1 MQLLSKHYTSNLLL
15 FFITGLFL
23 MEFFT
28 TIYIHYSNLN
38 TTRIVGVYKL
48 IFELFIILLIP
59 FRSASKKIVLSV
71 LFLSITYLINQLLN
85 PLFLENLNYHLT
97 KGSLYY
103 LNRFIF
109 IFIFILAFSSL
120 KDGIETAKT
129 IVKVIE
135 YILFFNAILLI
146 FGAVFSIPVLT
157 SYPQSP
163 ARFGSDGLFS
173 MVNAVSYLYSIYIF
187 TLYYKYIK
195 GTGKLW
201 KLLFI
206 IASCFF
212 IGTKTI
218 LLFIGLLTLFHFLFV
233 SLHKKKFRFVFI
245 PGILLVTVFSN
256 KILTYLFNLSPFWR
270 QLGEDYSLLTLVF
283 STRDLSVIANYNYV
297 MEHWTTLN
305 YLIGGPFYTISFK
318 RTLMDSIDLLLH
330 FGILSS
336 TVYIYLIVRY
346 FFKKNT
352 IILNCLV
359 AFVIFCGFLA
369 GGLFLRILPVIYLYL
384 AVTVLHSLH
393 HKEEEKLVKQ

>member
-1 MQLLSKHYTSNLLL
+1 MQLFKKLNKANILLL
-15 FFITGLFL
+15 FITGLFL
-23 MEFFT
+23 VEFFT
-28 TIYIHYSNLN
+28 TLYIYYSTAN

-48 IFELFIILLIP
+48 VFELFLFALIP
-59 FRSASKKIVLSV
+59 FKSASKKIMLAV
-71 LFLSITYLINQLLN
+71 LFITITYLINQLLN
-85 PLFLENLNYHLT
+85 PLFFENLNYHLT

-120 KDGIETAKT
+120 KNGVATAKT

-135 YILFFNAILLI
+135 HILFINAIILI
-146 FGAVFSIPVLT
+146 LGAVFSIPILT

-173 MVNAVSYLYSIYIF
+173 MVNAVSYLYSIYIL

-195 GTGKLW
+195 GKGKLW

-218 LLFIGLLTLFHFLFV
+218 VLFIGLLVLFHLLFV
-233 SLHKKKFRFVFI
+233 SVHKKKFRLVFI
-245 PGILLVTVFSN
+245 PGILLVTVFLN

-297 MEHWTTLN
+297 LEHWTTLN
-305 YLIGGPFYTISFK
+305 YLIGGPFYTMSF
-318 RTLMDSIDLLLH
+318 RRALMDSIDLLLH

-336 TVYIYLIVRY
+336 AVYMYLIVRH

-352 IILNCLV
+352 IILNYLV

-384 AVTVLHSLH
+384 AVTVLQSLH